1 MQACLSLSIPTMM
14 LLLLYVMDITDF
26 STEGEVKLL
35 KYAHMLEIAIRPEEQ
50 AVPDDVLFINISYDK
65 ELVPVYDEYGMPM
78 GNIDVTDR
86 EKLWKLLCAAERNG
100 SYKYIL
106 LDIFFEK
113 GYRTEYDSLLF
124 DKIASMPR
132 IIIPKHRDGE
142 LDDSILTAKAAYAD
156 YRSDIEESGFIKY
169 PLFIRNEPTLATAM
183 YETCSGHE
191 MKIRRLYATDE
202 KKLIHKSLFPTLEL
216 SGIPAYGFRHTYRG
230 YAVRTDETAAISCY
244 RYFRP
249 SSSIPR

>member
-1 MQACLSLSIPTMM
+1 
-14 LLLLYVMDITDF
+14 
-26 STEGEVKLL
+26 
-35 KYAHMLEIAIRPEEQ
+35 
-50 AVPDDVLFINISYDK
+50 
-65 ELVPVYDEYGMPM
+65 
-78 GNIDVTDR
+78 
-86 EKLWKLLCAAERNG
+86 
-100 SYKYIL
+100 
-106 LDIFFEK
+106 
-113 GYRTEYDSLLF
+113 
-124 DKIASMPR
+124 MPR

-142 LDDSILTAKAAYAD
+142 LADSILTAKAAYAD

-230 YAVRTDETAAISCY
+230 DAVRTDETAAISCY

>member
-1 MQACLSLSIPTMM
+1 MEQSKCFRICIALGFCVYLLTEDAMKISKKFNIRKVCLSLSIPTMM

-65 ELVPVYDEYGMPM
+65 ELVPVYDEYEMPM

-106 LDIFFEK
+106 LDIFFK
-113 GYRTEYDSLLF
+113 RGTGRNMT
-124 DKIASMPR
+124 
-132 IIIPKHRDGE
+132 
-142 LDDSILTAKAAYAD
+142 
-156 YRSDIEESGFIKY
+156 RS
-169 PLFIRNEPTLATAM
+169 
-183 YETCSGHE
+183 CST
-191 MKIRRLYATDE
+191 R
-202 KKLIHKSLFPTLEL
+202 
-216 SGIPAYGFRHTYRG
+216 
-230 YAVRTDETAAISCY
+230 
-244 RYFRP
+244 
-249 SSSIPR
+249 

>member
-100 SYKYIL
+100 SYNPEALCHRRK
-106 LDIFFEK
+106 E
-113 GYRTEYDSLLF
+113 TDSQVLVP
-124 DKIASMPR
+124 DTGIVRNPC
-132 IIIPKHRDGE
+132 
-142 LDDSILTAKAAYAD
+142 
-156 YRSDIEESGFIKY
+156 
-169 PLFIRNEPTLATAM
+169 IRLSTYLSWRR
-183 YETCSGHE
+183 CSN
-191 MKIRRLYATDE
+191 
-202 KKLIHKSLFPTLEL
+202 
-216 SGIPAYGFRHTYRG
+216 
-230 YAVRTDETAAISCY
+230 
-244 RYFRP
+244 
-249 SSSIPR
+249 